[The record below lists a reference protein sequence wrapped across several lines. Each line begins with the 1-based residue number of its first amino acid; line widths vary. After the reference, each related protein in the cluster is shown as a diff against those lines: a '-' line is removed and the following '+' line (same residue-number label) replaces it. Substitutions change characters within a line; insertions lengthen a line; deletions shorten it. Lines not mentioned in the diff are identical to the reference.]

1 LKFSCQIFALLLLLL
16 HCNVNAHPAKEHDLQ
31 FKQLATVWDEGIPL
45 GNGMVG
51 AIVWQKDGQLRFALD
66 RSDLWDERPMKG
78 LHRKEFSYQWVT
90 EQVKQN
96 NYAVVQQYFDAPYDR
111 EAGPSKISGGALEF
125 ESKEWGDV
133 TSVHLSLQ
141 NALCT
146 VTWNKGIVLKTFVQ
160 ATKPVGW
167 FRFENINGDFEPSL
181 KSPGYENKSGKPLDS
196 LKSNDPAKLGYDK
209 GTIVKTGN
217 RISYHQPGYNGFY
230 YDIVVEW
237 KRINSNT
244 IEGVWVVSSNY
255 NKENSN
261 AIQSAQQALLRG
273 YKTDLNTHV
282 SWLKNFWN
290 KSSVQLPDSSLERQW
305 YLDQYKFGSAARK
318 GAPPILLQGVWTADN
333 RKLPPWKGDYHHDL
347 NTEMSYWPAYSANHL
362 DEAMAFIDHL
372 EKNKPNY
379 KRYTQLYF
387 NVKGINV
394 PGVTTLAG
402 TEMGGW
408 IQYALSPTVSA
419 WLAQHYYQQW
429 KYSMDAALLKN
440 KTYPWFKE
448 VATYLENITTK
459 DADGFRFL
467 PASSSP
473 EINNNAVNAWFSQLT
488 NYDLSLIRFVFQAA
502 GEMAAYQNL
511 KSDEI
516 HFKKLL
522 SECRQLAVSPNN
534 ELMYA
539 PGVAYKESHRHFS
552 HAMAIYP
559 LGLIKWEDGQQSQS
573 VIKNSIA
580 LLDSVGPSGWNGY
593 SYSWL
598 ACLDARAKNGEAAAK
613 ALKIF
618 ASAFCSVNSFHVN
631 GDQTKSGYSSRNY
644 RPFTLEGNFGA
655 AAALQEMLLQS
666 HAGFIEVFPAI
677 PASWKN
683 VSFTTLRA
691 EGAFL
696 VSAKK
701 QNGNVSEIK
710 IVSERGGVA
719 KLKLPFINYKILQ
732 AKGITVTEAGEGLV
746 QLNCRI
752 NGMILFKCE
761 NVEM

>member
-1 LKFSCQIFALLLLLL
+1 LLL
-16 HCNVNAHPAKEHDLQ
+16 HSHVNAHPAPWHDLR

-78 LHRKEFSYQWVT
+78 LHRKEFSYKWVS

-96 NYAVVQQYFDAPYDR
+96 NYSVVQQYFDAPYDR

-125 ESKEWGDV
+125 DSKEWGDV
-133 TSVHLSLQ
+133 TSVHLALQ

-146 VTWNKGIVLKTFVQ
+146 VTWNNGIVLKTFVH

-167 FRFENINGDFEPSL
+167 FRFENIPGDLEPAI

-196 LKSNDPAKLGYDK
+196 LKSNDPAKLGYEK
-209 GTIVKTGN
+209 GIIVKKVN

-237 KRINSNT
+237 KRISRNT
-244 IEGVWVVSSNY
+244 IEGVWAVSSNY
-255 NKENSN
+255 SKENIN
-261 AIQSAQQALLRG
+261 AAQLIQQAFLRG
-273 YKTDLNTHV
+273 YKTELNTHIN
-282 SWLKNFWN
+282 WWKNFWN
-290 KSSVQLPDSSLERQW
+290 KSSVQLPDSLLERQW
-305 YLDQYKFGSAARK
+305 YLDQYKFGSTARK
-318 GAPPILLQGVWTADN
+318 GVPPILLQGVWTADN
-333 RKLPPWKGDYHHDL
+333 GRLPPWKGDYHHDL

-362 DEAMAFIDHL
+362 DEAMGFIDHL

-379 KRYTQLYF
+379 RRYTQLYF

-408 IQYALSPTVSA
+408 IQYALSPTISA
-419 WLAQHYYQQW
+419 WLAQHYYLQW

-448 VATYLENITTK
+448 VAAYLENITTK
-459 DADGFRFL
+459 DSDGFRIL

-488 NYDLSLIRFVFQAA
+488 NYDLSLMRFVFEAG

-511 KSDEI
+511 KADEL

-522 SECRQLAVSPNN
+522 SECRQLAVSANN

-539 PGVAYKESHRHFS
+539 PGVPYEASHRHFS
-552 HAMAIYP
+552 HAMSIYP
-559 LGLIKWEDGQQSQS
+559 LGLVKWEDGETSQR

-580 LLDSVGPSGWNGY
+580 QLDSVGPANWNGY

-613 ALKIF
+613 ALRIF
-618 ASAFCSVNSFHVN
+618 AAAFCSVNSFHVN

-666 HAGFIEVFPAI
+666 YTGFIEVFPAI
-677 PASWKN
+677 PAAWKN

-701 QNGNVSEIK
+701 INGKVSEIK
-710 IVSERGGVA
+710 IVSEKGGVT
-719 KLKLPFINYKILQ
+719 KLKLPFENYKVLH
-732 AKGITVTEAGEGLV
+732 AKGITVSKTGKGFV
-746 QLNCRI
+746 QLNCKI
-752 NGMILFKCE
+752 NGTITMKCE
-761 NVEM
+761 NVVNVEMW